1 MSLTAHFVV
10 EGMLKKLGRR
20 EVRMVL
26 VVVAEAGIGW
36 ILLGSGSQK

>member
-26 VVVAEAGIGW
+26 VVAEAGIGW